1 MADYEFIQ
9 TGISES
15 KIKEYSLLL
24 SSVFDKSP
32 KYTTK
37 FLKWQYVLNPNGHV
51 VGFDAYADGVLA
63 AHYVTIPVVY
73 IINGVETKGLLSLNT
88 ATHPQ
93 HQGKGLFTQLA
104 NRTYELGK
112 TLGYKFVI
120 GVANQNSTHGFLKKL
135 GFYLISPLDVKIGLG
150 NISVNNTSDY
160 KLKAFWNAKSID
172 WRMECPGAHYFLNGS
187 VVYSETDKPMIFS
200 KITDLPKNIS
210 ANQLKKKAM
219 LPVKLWIGISKE
231 VKQKGFFLNL
241 PDKLKPSPLNLIFK
255 DLSGTLPVLK
265 KEDIYFELIDFDAY

>member
-1 MADYEFIQ
+1 MANYEFVQ
-9 TGISES
+9 TAVSEG

-32 KYTTK
+32 KYTTE
-37 FLKWQYVLNPNGHV
+37 FLQWQYALNPNGYV
-51 VGFDAYADGVLA
+51 VGFDAYADEVLA

-104 NRTYELGK
+104 TRTYELGR

-150 NISVNNTSDY
+150 NIIVNNTGDY
-160 KLKAFWNAKSID
+160 KIKAFWNIESIE
-172 WRMECPGAHYFLNGS
+172 WRMKCPGAHYFLSGS
-187 VVYSETDKPMIFS
+187 AVYSITDKPVIFS
-200 KITDLPKNIS
+200 KITELPKNIS
-210 ANQLKKKAM
+210 VTQLKKKTM
-219 LPVKLWIGISKE
+219 LPFKLWIGVSKE

-255 DLSGTLPVLK
+255 DLGDTLPVLK
-265 KEDIYFELIDFDAY
+265 KEDVYFELIDFDAY

>member
-1 MADYEFIQ
+1 MADYEFVQ
-9 TGISES
+9 TAVSAS

-32 KYTTK
+32 KYTTE
-37 FLKWQYVLNPNGHV
+37 FLQWQYALNPNGTV

-73 IINGVETKGLLSLNT
+73 TINGVETKGLLSLNT

-104 NRTYELGK
+104 TRTYELGK

-135 GFYLISPLDVKIGLG
+135 DFYLISPLDVKIGMG
-150 NISVNNTSDY
+150 NIAINHTGNY
-160 KLKAFWNAKSID
+160 KLKAIWNNESMA
-172 WRMECPGAHYFLNGS
+172 WRMKCPGAQYFLHKGN
-187 VVYSETDKPMIFS
+187 VYSVTDKPIIFS
-200 KITDLPKNIS
+200 KITELPKTM
-210 ANQLKKKAM
+210 AAPQLKTKVM
-219 LPVKLWIGISKE
+219 LPVKLWIGIGKE
-231 VKQKGFFLNL
+231 LKQKGFFLNL
-241 PDKLKPSPLNLIFK
+241 PDKLKPSPLNLIFR

-265 KEDIYFELIDFDAY
+265 KEDVYFELIDFDAY